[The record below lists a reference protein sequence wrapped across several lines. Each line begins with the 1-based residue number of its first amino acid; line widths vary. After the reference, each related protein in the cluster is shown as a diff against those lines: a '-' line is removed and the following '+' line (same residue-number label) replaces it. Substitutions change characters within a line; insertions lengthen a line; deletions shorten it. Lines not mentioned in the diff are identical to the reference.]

1 MNNYNPQS
9 KTFFIR
15 KKEYS
20 PRYVIALARNLRN
33 NMTDAEK
40 ILWEKISKRKID
52 GLRFRKQHS
61 IGRYIVDFYCFEKK
75 LVIELDGDI
84 HDSQKEYD
92 HNRDNELTARG
103 NTILRFKNEEVINNI
118 DYVLS
123 RIVETCKNIAE
134 SPPKSADCT
143 IGGL

>member
-134 SPPKSADCT
+134 SPHKSADCT

>member
-1 MNNYNPQS
+1 
-9 KTFFIR
+9 
-15 KKEYS
+15 
-20 PRYVIALARNLRN
+20 
-33 NMTDAEK
+33 MTDAEK

-103 NTILRFKNEEVINNI
+103 NTILRFKN
-118 DYVLS
+118 
-123 RIVETCKNIAE
+123 
-134 SPPKSADCT
+134 
-143 IGGL
+143 